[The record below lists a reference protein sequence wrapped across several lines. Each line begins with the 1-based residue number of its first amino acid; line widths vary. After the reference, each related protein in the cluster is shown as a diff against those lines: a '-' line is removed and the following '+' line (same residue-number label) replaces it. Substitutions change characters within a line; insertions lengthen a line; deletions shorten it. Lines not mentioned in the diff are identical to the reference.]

1 MRRKHSLQ
9 LLLCSHQKLV
19 TGDLVVR
26 DTICLNSSVLT
37 TYHVTQTIALAQ
49 EMVASKGLETTVTV
63 GRLKKFPPC
72 MRCSS

>member
-1 MRRKHSLQ
+1 MRDDSRSYLTNEEEAQ
-9 LLLCSHQKLV
+9 LATLLCSHQKLV

-49 EMVASKGLETTVTV
+49 EMVAQKD
-63 GRLKKFPPC
+63 
-72 MRCSS
+72 